1 MNGCLFSSVKHRKL
15 LIHTS
20 LKGGKKGVKKYFAV
34 TSQIH
39 DTDFNLESL
48 VALFALYFESDYSF
62 EMVFL

>member
-34 TSQIH
+34 TSEIH
-39 DTDFNLESL
+39 DTDFNCLI
-48 VALFALYFESDYSF
+48 ALFALCFESDYSF